1 MLADEET
8 PLLIQDRDEVHEVR
22 ARTAR
27 TPLPWRQFSILLLL
41 QLVEPLTSQVIAPF
55 LPQLVRE
62 IGITHGD
69 ESQVGY
75 YVGLMYSLFF
85 ITEACTIFH
94 RSRLSDRIGRRPVL
108 LTGLF
113 GLSISMYCFGLSKT
127 FWGVVLSRCLNGAL
141 NGNIGIMKSMIGEL
155 TDSTNIAFAFSFI
168 PSTWYLGATAGPLI
182 GGLLERP
189 AEKFPGIFG
198 DSAFFKEYPYFLPCA
213 FPATIA
219 AIWWFIAFFFMK
231 ETTKPQASP
240 MEYFFGRRRKCNTTE
255 HTSPTVENGAFT
267 HTRENPVPFC
277 DLLVTFVLVAAG
289 SYASFALIDMAFRT
303 VLPVYL
309 STPIT
314 IGDLGLDPS
323 AIDTILAIVGTG
335 NGVCQMFLL
344 ARLHDWL
351 GAKNLFLAATLSY
364 LPVIALLPI
373 TNWVAQAH
381 GLNGL
386 VWLLLGV
393 QMLLSIFTNFSFC
406 KKPST
411 FLCLVLVTKYA
422 NFSGVIFI
430 YINASAPNRASVGA
444 TACHCTSSC
453 QFRIFT

>member
-1 MLADEET
+1 MLITCNYCSNMVVHRFFLYEGGLSFPVVQSSLAD
-8 PLLIQDRDEVHEVR
+8 V
-22 ARTAR
+22 A
-27 TPLPWRQFSILLLL
+27 L
-41 QLVEPLTSQVIAPF
+41 Q
-55 LPQLVRE
+55 
-62 IGITHGD
+62 
-69 ESQVGY
+69 
-75 YVGLMYSLFF
+75 
-85 ITEACTIFH
+85 
-94 RSRLSDRIGRRPVL
+94 
-108 LTGLF
+108 
-113 GLSISMYCFGLSKT
+113 
-127 FWGVVLSRCLNGAL
+127 
-141 NGNIGIMKSMIGEL
+141 
-155 TDSTNIAFAFSFI
+155 
-168 PSTWYLGATAGPLI
+168 
-182 GGLLERP
+182 
-189 AEKFPGIFG
+189 
-198 DSAFFKEYPYFLPCA
+198 
-213 FPATIA
+213 
-219 AIWWFIAFFFMK
+219 
-231 ETTKPQASP
+231 TTKPQASP
-240 MEYFFGRRRKCNTTE
+240 MKYFFGRRRKCNTTE
-255 HTSPTVENGAFT
+255 HTSPTVENGALT

-406 KKPST
+406 KKPRT

-453 QFRIFT
+453 QFRIFTEHPEA